1 VSPRAEGIAARTAS
15 VRLVDTFARPT
26 PVTLDLDLRF
36 GVGAA
41 AEPPIWTHRLEE
53 HTWLLRQSLR
63 TSYEAPFMY
72 LIFGEHTALLLDT
85 GATKDPAVFPLR
97 AIVEDIVGGWLC
109 LHPRE
114 NYRLLVAHTHAHGDH
129 VAGDG
134 QFANRPDTTV
144 VGHDVAAVQ
153 AAFAL
158 SDWPTGQAT
167 LDLGG
172 RRLTVF
178 PIPGHHKAHV
188 AIHDPWTGFLLTG
201 DTVYPGRL
209 YVDDMPAYLASL
221 ERLVALA
228 DRAAVSHVMG
238 THIEM
243 SRQPGRDFP
252 IGSNRA
258 RTDEA
263 PLPMT
268 VEQLRRVR
276 DAARSA
282 QASPGVHQ
290 HGDFAIWN
298 GPCRAA
304 ALRQLTRTLLDMARR
319 R

>member
-1 VSPRAEGIAARTAS
+1 VAIFTGPA
-15 VRLVDTFARPT
+15 
-26 PVTLDLDLRF
+26 PVTVDLDLRF
-36 GVGAA
+36 GAGSAGD
-41 AEPPIWTHRLEE
+41 PPIWSHRLEE

-72 LIFGEHTALLLDT
+72 LFFGEHTALLLDT
-85 GATKDPAVFPLR
+85 GATKDPIAFPLR
-97 AIVEDIVGGWLC
+97 TVVESIVGTWLSE
-109 LHPRE
+109 HPRDA
-114 NYRLLVAHTHAHGDH
+114 YRLLIGHTHAHGDH

-134 QFANRPDTTV
+134 QFAGRADTTV
-144 VGHDVAAVQ
+144 VGHEAAAVA

-158 SDWPTGQAT
+158 SDWPDGQAT
-167 LDLGG
+167 LNLGG

-178 PIPGHHKAHV
+178 PIPGHHDAHI
-188 AIHDPWTGFLLTG
+188 ALHDPWTGFLLTG

-209 YVDDMPAYLASL
+209 YVDDMPAYLGSL

-228 DRAAVSHVMG
+228 DQAIVTHVMG

-252 IGSNRA
+252 IGSKRA

-263 PLPMT
+263 ALPMT

-304 ALRQLTRTLLDMARR
+304 VVRQFARTLFGLARR
-319 R
+319 H